1 MISSIF
7 SSSYTFKTAET
18 PIRVGAIESGIGTMS
33 LSGPVVDSSVEAGTP
48 VIVVD
53 STNLVNST
61 TTSGSVSFVAGAPAL
76 PVPILDS
83 SKFLPF
89 LIWRLKTFDHMFY

>member
-1 MISSIF
+1 MFNMFF

-33 LSGPVVDSSVEAGTP
+33 LSGPVVDSSVDNSAP

-61 TTSGSVSFVAGAPAL
+61 ATSGSVSFVAGAPGL
-76 PVPILDS
+76 PVPIHDS
-83 SKFLPF
+83 SKHFKFSNLAS
-89 LIWRLKTFDHMFY
+89 